1 MPTPI
6 KIELTPE
13 QIQRA
18 EDEAQRRQRVNES
31 KGLRGRNRAAA
42 SGSRALEMHRL
53 GALGE
58 VAVAAHL
65 GLEDYLFA
73 ESEAKRGTA
82 DLPGDIEVKTRSKH
96 KYDLIVQRSE
106 REDKKL
112 VLVTVENNEV
122 LIHGWCVAGE
132 VMQGRFW
139 ADPAR
144 GRPAYFVPKKHLN
157 DLSSLVEVESS
168 EEQLSI

>member
-1 MPTPI
+1 
-6 KIELTPE
+6 
-13 QIQRA
+13 
-18 EDEAQRRQRVNES
+18 
-31 KGLRGRNRAAA
+31 
-42 SGSRALEMHRL
+42 MHRL

-96 KYDLIVQRSE
+96 GYDLIVQRNE
-106 REDKKL
+106 RPDKKL
-112 VLVTVENNEV
+112 VLVTVEGGRILV
-122 LIHGWCVAGE
+122 HGWCLAGD
-132 VMQGRFW
+132 VMQERFW

-144 GRPAYFVPKKHLN
+144 GRPAFFVPKNILN
-157 DLSSLVEVESS
+157 PLESLTVVESL
-168 EEQLSI
+168 EE